1 MSAVAGR
8 RPDAASGGR
17 DDATEVVVA
26 VLAEHGPALLALAR
40 RYSLCADDAS
50 DAFQRAT
57 EIFLRR
63 ASSLEV
69 ATRVSWLRTVVK
81 HEAMAV
87 RAERHKHVSAGEPE
101 LDLHESG
108 APDAA
113 ERVARFDR
121 LQRAAEALGRVKTQG
136 GRGLLPQ

>member
-8 RPDAASGGR
+8 RPDAALRGR
-17 DDATEVVVA
+17 DDAREVVVA

-63 ASSLEV
+63 AGAV
-69 ATRVSWLRTVVK
+69 GAATRVSWLRTVVK

-87 RAERHKHVSAGEPE
+87 RAERHKHVSPGEPE
-101 LDLHESG
+101 LDLRES
-108 APDAA
+108 
-113 ERVARFDR
+113 
-121 LQRAAEALGRVKTQG
+121 EA
-136 GRGLLPQ
+136 

>member
-8 RPDAASGGR
+8 RPDAAARGR
-17 DDATEVVVA
+17 DEAGEVVVA

-63 ASSLEV
+63 AGSLET
-69 ATRVSWLRTVVK
+69 ATRVAWLRTVVK

-87 RAERHKHVSAGEPE
+87 RAERQKHVSAGEPE
-101 LDLHESG
+101 LDLHESQGPAAGGG
-108 APDAA
+108 A
-113 ERVARFDR
+113 
-121 LQRAAEALGRVKTQG
+121 G
-136 GRGLLPQ
+136 GV

>member
-63 ASSLEV
+63 GGGPGGA
-69 ATRVSWLRTVVK
+69 ARGGWLRTGGK
-81 HEAMAV
+81 HEAV
-87 RAERHKHVSAGEPE
+87 GGRAARPKHASAG
-101 LDLHESG
+101 G
-108 APDAA
+108 AG
-113 ERVARFDR
+113 AR
-121 LQRAAEALGRVKTQG
+121 LSPAS
-136 GRGLLPQ
+136 